1 MNDLSSKLQEVIG
14 SQSIKFKLNI
24 EDLVKHQ
31 LFYLNHTK
39 NGIQIRNKSRFQLLV
54 LKAVLFFCLG
64 LILEKIVLLQS
75 GLWITLLL
83 CGFGTLAS
91 YLYMI
96 WNYPSVVRKMVDKMH
111 QGSENK
117 AIFCERILTA
127 SDGGLIHKTE
137 YAETKISWGA
147 LEQIETEMDYTY
159 LFFGSAS
166 AVVIPHKSITQ
177 GDLGSF
183 LNAIKTHYKP
193 GQLLEPATQPK
204 LNV

>member
-75 GLWITLLL
+75 GFWITLLL

-137 YAETKISWGA
+137 FAETKIS
-147 LEQIETEMDYTY
+147 
-159 LFFGSAS
+159 
-166 AVVIPHKSITQ
+166 
-177 GDLGSF
+177 
-183 LNAIKTHYKP
+183 
-193 GQLLEPATQPK
+193 
-204 LNV
+204 

>member
-1 MNDLSSKLQEVIG
+1 M
-14 SQSIKFKLNI
+14 
-24 EDLVKHQ
+24 
-31 LFYLNHTK
+31 
-39 NGIQIRNKSRFQLLV
+39 
-54 LKAVLFFCLG
+54 CLG
-64 LILEKIVLLQS
+64 LILDKIVLHQS
-75 GLWITLLL
+75 GLWGTIGV
-83 CGFGTLAS
+83 CVFGTVAS
-91 YLYMI
+91 YLQMI
-96 WNYPSVVRKMVDKMH
+96 LNHPSVVRKMVDKMH